1 MKRRR
6 TDPEVAQ
13 TEVLR
18 VERRL
23 GDMLREV
30 PPRQAFVSNLKNRLA
45 KETMPRRSN
54 TQIVQYILLSL
65 AGIVSGAMLM
75 IAGIRAMVTLLGLL
89 GILHQVGQQRRR
101 AVQPMM
107 IDLSH

>member
-30 PPRQAFVSNLKNRLA
+30 PPRQAFVSNLRNRLA
-45 KETMPRRSN
+45 KETIPRRSN

-65 AGIVSGAMLM
+65 AGILSGAMLM

-89 GILHQVGQQRRR
+89 GILHQVDQQRRR